1 MSTLLHAVSSLVVA
15 LTYPLTLSACVL
27 AVAVLAWWFRRRPV
41 AVALAAGAIAWSA
54 LWSVPLASDWLR
66 ATLAERTPPVATE
79 AALPRADAIVVL
91 GGGQYAW
98 LRHRNVDPSLVERSR
113 LASGARAWRDGRAPL
128 VILSGGR
135 SGGHGLTEAGRMA
148 EVIVRLGVPRSALL
162 LEERSRD
169 TADNARYTAE
179 LARQRHLRRILLV
192 TSAVHMPRASLLF
205 REAGLQVVP
214 VPVPEGAPRL
224 TWRERWLPSPGA
236 LWRSGRALKEY
247 AGLLSVR
254 LQSRSPGCA

>member
-1 MSTLLHAVSSLVVA
+1 MNALLQMVPRLFVA
-15 LTYPLTLSACVL
+15 LTYPPTLSACVL
-27 AVAVLAWWFRRRPV
+27 GLAVLAWLLHWRRTAV
-41 AVALAAGAIAWSA
+41 AVAGCAVAWSA

-66 ATLAERTPPVATE
+66 HTLASRTPAVAE
-79 AALPRADAIVVL
+79 AALPEADAIVVL

-98 LRHRNVDPSLVERSR
+98 LRRRDVDPYLLERSR
-113 LASGARAWRDGRAPL
+113 LAAGARAWLEGRAPL
-128 VILSGGR
+128 VVLSGGR

-148 EVIVRLGVPRSALL
+148 EAIVRLGVPRSALL
-162 LEERSRD
+162 LEQRSRD
-169 TADNARYTAE
+169 TAGNAKFTAQ
-179 LARQRHLRRILLV
+179 LAREHGVRRILLV
-192 TSAVHMPRASLLF
+192 TSAVHMPRAELLF
-205 REAGLQVVP
+205 RNAGLQVVP

-254 LQSRSPGCA
+254 LRSHAAHCS